1 MTDYATYVTATA
13 RTPGYGNTLDKLL
26 DKLPNEAERVARG
39 WLADPDMRTSHCAR
53 AITAMAADLI
63 GYDGEMKDN
72 VVARW
77 RAANQ

>member
-1 MTDYATYVTATA
+1 
-13 RTPGYGNTLDKLL
+13 
-26 DKLPNEAERVARG
+26 
-39 WLADPDMRTSHCAR
+39 MRTSHCAR